1 MTIPTMMQI
10 DPLPT
15 VMVPKN
21 VSAGL
26 YQPGFPYVTRSV
38 TRVLVFLMI
47 ALEVEQVTG
56 RIIFPLWTEVGPK
69 QPMPK
74 M

>member
-1 MTIPTMMQI
+1 MI
-10 DPLPT
+10 
-15 VMVPKN
+15 
-21 VSAGL
+21 A
-26 YQPGFPYVTRSV
+26 
-38 TRVLVFLMI
+38 LMI

-56 RIIFPLWTEVGPK
+56 RIIFPLWTEIGPK